1 MEGYGFEDDIEL
13 DIDLGKVQQ
22 RHLGNL
28 LCTYMFIRCDE
39 LDFFLV

>member
-28 LCTYMFIRCDE
+28 LLEVSTSTFYVHVYS
-39 LDFFLV
+39 L

>member
-13 DIDLGKVQQ
+13 DIDLGKVKQ

-28 LCTYMFIRCDE
+28 LGHFILLSIDN
-39 LDFFLV
+39 LLN